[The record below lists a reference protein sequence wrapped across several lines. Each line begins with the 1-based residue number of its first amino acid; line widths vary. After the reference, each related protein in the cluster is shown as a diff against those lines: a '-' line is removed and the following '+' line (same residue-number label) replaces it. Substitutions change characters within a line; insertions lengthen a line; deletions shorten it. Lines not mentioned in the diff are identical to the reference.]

1 MSNNLRI
8 GFGFDSHQ
16 IEKGDSMTLGGVE
29 ISCGYQIIAHSD
41 GDVVTHAIC
50 DALLGAAH
58 LGDLGSFVPDD
69 DSTKNLSSLIILE
82 NIVNKIAD
90 LNMAVV
96 NIDST
101 FVGNVPRLEPH
112 KGNMENKLA
121 EVINIDVGNISCKA
135 TTTDGMGP
143 EGRNEGVSAYATV
156 LLEKIK

>member
-1 MSNNLRI
+1 MSNLRI

-16 IEKGDSMTLGGVE
+16 IEKGDSMTLGGVK

-69 DSTKNLSSLIILE
+69 DSTKNLSSLVILK
-82 NIVNKIAD
+82 NVITKIAD
-90 LNMAVV
+90 FNLSVI

-101 FVGNVPRLEPH
+101 FVGNVPRLEPY
-112 KGNMENKLA
+112 KSNMEDKLA
-121 EVINIDVGNISCKA
+121 EVIGIDAGNISCKA

-143 EGRNEGVSAYATV
+143 EGRNEGISAYATV

>member
-1 MSNNLRI
+1 MSNKLRI

-82 NIVNKIAD
+82 NIMTKIAD
-90 LNMAVV
+90 LNMVV
-96 NIDST
+96 INIDST

>member
-29 ISCGYQIIAHSD
+29 ISCGYKIIAHSD

-82 NIVNKIAD
+82 NIMTKIAD

-112 KGNMENKLA
+112 NGNMENKLA

>member
-1 MSNNLRI
+1 MSTNPRI

-82 NIVNKIAD
+82 NIMTKIAD

-143 EGRNEGVSAYATV
+143 EGKNEGVSAYATV

>member
-1 MSNNLRI
+1 MSNLRI

-16 IEKGDSMTLGGVE
+16 IEKGDSMTLGGVK

-69 DSTKNLSSLIILE
+69 DSTKNLSSLVILK
-82 NIVNKIAD
+82 NVITKIAD
-90 LNMAVV
+90 FNLSVI

-101 FVGNVPRLEPH
+101 FVGNVPRLEPY
-112 KGNMENKLA
+112 KGNMEDKLA
-121 EVINIDVGNISCKA
+121 EVIGIDAGNISCKA
-135 TTTDGMGP
+135 TTTDGMGS
-143 EGRNEGVSAYATV
+143 EGRNEGISAYATV

>member
-1 MSNNLRI
+1 MSNLRI

-16 IEKGDSMTLGGVE
+16 IEKGDSMTLGGVK

-69 DSTKNLSSLIILE
+69 DSTKNLSSLVILK
-82 NIVNKIAD
+82 NVITKIAD
-90 LNMAVV
+90 FNLSVI

-101 FVGNVPRLEPH
+101 FVGNVPRLEPY
-112 KGNMENKLA
+112 KGNMEDKLA
-121 EVINIDVGNISCKA
+121 EVIGIDAGNISCKA

-143 EGRNEGVSAYATV
+143 EGRNQGISAYATV

>member
-1 MSNNLRI
+1 MSNLRI

-69 DSTKNLSSLIILE
+69 DSTKNLSSLVILK
-82 NIVNKIAD
+82 NVMTKITD
-90 LNMAVV
+90 LEMTVI

-101 FVGNVPRLEPH
+101 FVGNIPRLEPY
-112 KGNMENKLA
+112 KSNMEYKLA
-121 EVINIDVGNISCKA
+121 EVININSDNISCKA

-143 EGRNEGVSAYATV
+143 EGRNEGISAYATV

>member
-1 MSNNLRI
+1 MSNLRI

-16 IEKGDSMTLGGVE
+16 IEKGDSMTLGGVK
-29 ISCGYQIIAHSD
+29 IFCGYQIIAHSD

-69 DSTKNLSSLIILE
+69 DSTKNLSSLVILK
-82 NIVNKIAD
+82 NVITKIVD
-90 LNMAVV
+90 LNLSVI

-101 FVGNVPRLEPH
+101 FVGNVPRLEPY
-112 KGNMENKLA
+112 KGNMEDKLA
-121 EVINIDVGNISCKA
+121 EVIGIDAGNISCKA

-143 EGRNEGVSAYATV
+143 EGRNEGISAYATV

>member
-1 MSNNLRI
+1 MSNLRI

-16 IEKGDSMTLGGVE
+16 IEKGDSMTLGGVK

-69 DSTKNLSSLIILE
+69 DSTKNLSSLVILK
-82 NIVNKIAD
+82 NVITKIAD
-90 LNMAVV
+90 FNLSVI

-101 FVGNVPRLEPH
+101 FVGNVPRLEPY
-112 KGNMENKLA
+112 KGNMEDKLA
-121 EVINIDVGNISCKA
+121 EVIGINAGNISCKA

-143 EGRNEGVSAYATV
+143 EGRNEGISAYATV

>member
-1 MSNNLRI
+1 
-8 GFGFDSHQ
+8 
-16 IEKGDSMTLGGVE
+16 MTLGGVE

-82 NIVNKIAD
+82 NIMTKIAV

-121 EVINIDVGNISCKA
+121 EVINIDVGNISLQSYYYRWH
-135 TTTDGMGP
+135 G
-143 EGRNEGVSAYATV
+143 S
-156 LLEKIK
+156 

>member
-82 NIVNKIAD
+82 NILTKIAD

-101 FVGNVPRLEPH
+101 FVGNVP
-112 KGNMENKLA
+112 
-121 EVINIDVGNISCKA
+121 
-135 TTTDGMGP
+135 
-143 EGRNEGVSAYATV
+143 
-156 LLEKIK
+156 

>member
-90 LNMAVV
+90 LNMSVI

-112 KGNMENKLA
+112 RGNMENKLA

>member
-82 NIVNKIAD
+82 NIMTRIAD
-90 LNMAVV
+90 LNMADV

-143 EGRNEGVSAYATV
+143 EGRNEGVSAYAIV

>member
-1 MSNNLRI
+1 MSNLRI

-16 IEKGDSMTLGGVE
+16 IEKGDSMTLGGVK
-29 ISCGYQIIAHSD
+29 IFCGYQIIAHSD
-41 GDVVTHAIC
+41 GDIVTHAIC

-69 DSTKNLSSLIILE
+69 DSTKNLSSLVILK
-82 NIVNKIAD
+82 NVITKIVD
-90 LNMAVV
+90 LNLSVI

-101 FVGNVPRLEPH
+101 FVGNVPRLEPY
-112 KGNMENKLA
+112 KGNMEDKLA
-121 EVINIDVGNISCKA
+121 EVIGIDAGNISCKA

-143 EGRNEGVSAYATV
+143 EGRNEGISAYATV

>member
-1 MSNNLRI
+1 MSNLRI

-69 DSTKNLSSLIILE
+69 DSTKNLSSLVILK
-82 NIVNKIAD
+82 NVMTKIAD
-90 LNMAVV
+90 LNMVV
-96 NIDST
+96 INIDST
-101 FVGNVPRLEPH
+101 FVGNTPRLEPH
-112 KGNMENKLA
+112 KGNMEHKLA
-121 EVINIDVGNISCKA
+121 EVIDIDADNISCKA

-143 EGRNEGVSAYATV
+143 EGRNEGISAYATV

>member
-1 MSNNLRI
+1 MSNLRI

-82 NIVNKIAD
+82 NIMTKIAD

>member
-82 NIVNKIAD
+82 NIMTKIAD
-90 LNMAVV
+90 LNLVV
-96 NIDST
+96 INIDST

-121 EVINIDVGNISCKA
+121 EVINIDVGNVSCKA
-135 TTTDGMGP
+135 TTTDGLGP

>member
-8 GFGFDSHQ
+8 GFGCDSHQ

-82 NIVNKIAD
+82 NIMTRIAD

>member
-1 MSNNLRI
+1 MSNLRI

-69 DSTKNLSSLIILE
+69 DSTKNLSSLAILK
-82 NIVNKIAD
+82 NVMTKITD
-90 LNMAVV
+90 LEMTVI

-101 FVGNVPRLEPH
+101 FVGNIPRLEPY
-112 KGNMENKLA
+112 KSNMENKLA
-121 EVINIDVGNISCKA
+121 EVININSDNIPCKA

-143 EGRNEGVSAYATV
+143 EGRNEGISAYATV

>member
-1 MSNNLRI
+1 VSNLRI

-16 IEKGDSMTLGGVE
+16 IEKGDSMTLGGVK

-69 DSTKNLSSLIILE
+69 DSTKNLSSLVILK
-82 NIVNKIAD
+82 NVITKIAD
-90 LNMAVV
+90 FNLSVI

-101 FVGNVPRLEPH
+101 FVGNVPRLEPY
-112 KGNMENKLA
+112 KGNMEDKLA
-121 EVINIDVGNISCKA
+121 EVIGINAGNISCKA

-143 EGRNEGVSAYATV
+143 EGRNEGISAYATV

>member
-1 MSNNLRI
+1 MSNLRI

-69 DSTKNLSSLIILE
+69 DSTKNLSSLVILK
-82 NIVNKIAD
+82 NVITKIAD
-90 LNMAVV
+90 FNLSVI

-101 FVGNVPRLEPH
+101 FVGNVPRLEPY
-112 KGNMENKLA
+112 KGNMEDKLA
-121 EVINIDVGNISCKA
+121 EVIGIDAGNISCKA

-143 EGRNEGVSAYATV
+143 EGRNEGISAYATV

>member
-1 MSNNLRI
+1 MSNLRI

-69 DSTKNLSSLIILE
+69 DSTKNLSSLVILK
-82 NIVNKIAD
+82 NIMTKIAD
-90 LNMAVV
+90 LNMAVI

-101 FVGNVPRLEPH
+101 FVGNIPRLELH
-112 KGNMENKLA
+112 KGNMEHKLA
-121 EVINIDVGNISCKA
+121 EVINIDADYISCKA

-143 EGRNEGVSAYATV
+143 EGRNEGISAYATV

>member
-82 NIVNKIAD
+82 NIMNKIAD
-90 LNMAVV
+90 LNMAVI

>member
-1 MSNNLRI
+1 MSNLRI

-16 IEKGDSMTLGGVE
+16 IEKGDSMTLGGVK

-69 DSTKNLSSLIILE
+69 DSTKNLSSLVILK
-82 NIVNKIAD
+82 NVMTKIAD
-90 LNMAVV
+90 LNMLVI

-101 FVGNVPRLEPH
+101 FVGNIPRLEPH
-112 KGNMENKLA
+112 KGIMEHKLA
-121 EVINIDVGNISCKA
+121 EVIGIDADNISCKA

-143 EGRNEGVSAYATV
+143 EGKNEGISAYATV

>member
-1 MSNNLRI
+1 MSNLRI

-16 IEKGDSMTLGGVE
+16 IEKGDSMTLGGVK

-69 DSTKNLSSLIILE
+69 DSTKNLSSLVILK
-82 NIVNKIAD
+82 NVITKIAD
-90 LNMAVV
+90 INLSVI

-101 FVGNVPRLEPH
+101 FVGNVPRLEPY
-112 KGNMENKLA
+112 KGNMEDKLA
-121 EVINIDVGNISCKA
+121 EVIGIDAGNISCKA

-143 EGRNEGVSAYATV
+143 EGRNEGISAYAAV

>member
-1 MSNNLRI
+1 
-8 GFGFDSHQ
+8 
-16 IEKGDSMTLGGVE
+16 MTLGGVE

-69 DSTKNLSSLIILE
+69 DSTKNLSSLVILK
-82 NIVNKIAD
+82 NIMTKIAD
-90 LNMAVV
+90 LNMAV
-96 NIDST
+96 
-101 FVGNVPRLEPH
+101 
-112 KGNMENKLA
+112 
-121 EVINIDVGNISCKA
+121 INIDADYISCKA

-143 EGRNEGVSAYATV
+143 EGSNEGISAYATV

>member
-1 MSNNLRI
+1 MSNLRI

-50 DALLGAAH
+50 D
-58 LGDLGSFVPDD
+58 DLGSFVPDD
-69 DSTKNLSSLIILE
+69 DSTKNLSSLVILK
-82 NIVNKIAD
+82 NVMTKIAD
-90 LNMAVV
+90 LNMVV
-96 NIDST
+96 INIDST
-101 FVGNVPRLEPH
+101 FVGNIPRLEPH
-112 KGNMENKLA
+112 KGNMEHKLA
-121 EVINIDVGNISCKA
+121 EVINIDADYISCKA

-143 EGRNEGVSAYATV
+143 EGRNEGISAYASV

>member
-1 MSNNLRI
+1 MSNLRI

-69 DSTKNLSSLIILE
+69 DSTKNLSSLVILK
-82 NIVNKIAD
+82 NVMTKIAD
-90 LNMAVV
+90 LKMVV
-96 NIDST
+96 INIDST
-101 FVGNVPRLEPH
+101 FVGNIPRLEPH

-121 EVINIDVGNISCKA
+121 EVINIDADNITCKA

-143 EGRNEGVSAYATV
+143 EGRNEGISAYATV

>member
-1 MSNNLRI
+1 MSNKLRI

-90 LNMAVV
+90 LNMSVI

>member
-1 MSNNLRI
+1 MRNNLRI

-90 LNMAVV
+90 LNMAVI

>member
-1 MSNNLRI
+1 MSNNFRI

-58 LGDLGSFVPDD
+58 LGDLGSFVLDD
-69 DSTKNLSSLIILE
+69 DSTKNLSSLVILK
-82 NIVNKIAD
+82 NVMTKITD
-90 LNMAVV
+90 LNM
-96 NIDST
+96 S
-101 FVGNVPRLEPH
+101 
-112 KGNMENKLA
+112 
-121 EVINIDVGNISCKA
+121 VINIDVGNISCKA

-143 EGRNEGVSAYATV
+143 EGRNEGISAYATV

>member
-1 MSNNLRI
+1 MSNLRI

-69 DSTKNLSSLIILE
+69 DSTKNLSSLAILK
-82 NIVNKIAD
+82 NVMTKITD
-90 LNMAVV
+90 LEMTVI

-101 FVGNVPRLEPH
+101 FVGNIPRLEPY
-112 KGNMENKLA
+112 KSNMENKLA
-121 EVINIDVGNISCKA
+121 EVININSDNISCKA

-143 EGRNEGVSAYATV
+143 EGRNEGISAYATV